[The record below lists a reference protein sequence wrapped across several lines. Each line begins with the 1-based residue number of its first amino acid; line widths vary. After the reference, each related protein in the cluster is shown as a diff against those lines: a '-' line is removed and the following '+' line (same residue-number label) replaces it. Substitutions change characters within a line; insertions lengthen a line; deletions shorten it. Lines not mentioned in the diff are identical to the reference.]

1 MSDFLDRVAARAG
14 DGATALAPRL
24 PSLFEPLQRAPLM
37 AVAETTEAAPEPR
50 RANAHSET
58 TEQRADPPAP
68 RPRAAATAEPSQASP
83 SLRAADASPAVS
95 STKPPQA
102 TPALEKAVVATHQS
116 EPAPAAALRPSPR
129 VMPASPPP
137 SPILPRALRRAPE
150 PTSVATAT
158 PATGSLLPPA
168 TPVFATP
175 PMAASARAAAGAAR
189 RASTT
194 TSSPAAAAPEPVV
207 HVSIGRIEVRAAP
220 TPTAPARRRDGP
232 QPASLDDYLRQRGKV
247 SP

>member
-14 DGATALAPRL
+14 DGAKALAPRL

-50 RANAHSET
+50 RANTHSET
-58 TEQRADPPAP
+58 AEQRADPPAP
-68 RPRAAATAEPSQASP
+68 RPRTAATAEPSQASP
-83 SLRAADASPAVS
+83 SLRAADPSPAVS
-95 STKPPQA
+95 STKQPQA
-102 TPALEKAVVATHQS
+102 TPAFEKTVVATRQS

-129 VMPASPPP
+129 VMPAPPPPP
-137 SPILPRALRRAPE
+137 SIAPRELRRAPE
-150 PTSVATAT
+150 PSFTAAAMPT
-158 PATGSLLPPA
+158 TGSLLPPA
-168 TPVFATP
+168 SPVFATP
-175 PMAASARAAAGAAR
+175 PMAASARAAAGVAR
-189 RASTT
+189 RASAT
-194 TSSPAAAAPEPVV
+194 SPAAAAPEPVV